1 MQYIKKSTK
10 SVTEVVENIKTI
22 APNHK
27 FGVLSTRN
35 MQETLANKGFDL
47 QEECIVMDIC
57 NPKVAHTFL
66 SEDLLLSSILPCT
79 VSVFSKDGQTT
90 VVANLLTELVP
101 NINPD
106 FMDLATTTQVTLETI
121 INEAL

>member
-47 QEECIVMDIC
+47 EEECIVMDIC